1 MNIIELAEK
10 FKSVKIVCDAVDIL
24 DEIFEQKCKS
34 FNEIDSIRFVH
45 CFFEGLCVGESMST
59 LNENNPFHWFS
70 TFQDTIFDMFLDRHG
85 YYLSPDRNKI
95 IKR

>member
-10 FKSVKIVCDAVDIL
+10 FKSVKLVSDAVDVL
-24 DEIFEQKCKS
+24 DEIFEQKRKN

-45 CFFEGLCVGESMST
+45 CFFEGLCVGESMSD
-59 LNENNPFHWFS
+59 LNEDNQFHWFS
-70 TFQDTIFDMFLDRHG
+70 DFYEATFNMFLSRHG
-85 YYLSPDRNKI
+85 YYLSPDGSKV